1 MVLAEVVTVPNFSA
15 LTSHSTYL
23 RSALLAIWF
32 MLTLPS
38 EESPSIFLST
48 SRSIRNV
55 LVTVSGDLRAS
66 GFRESSSCVITNY
79 HILWHLQSSANIKI
93 NLALLCGTTSHSR
106 QPDGEGALRSQSI
119 AKGLFGYSAQN
130 YAVHTGKMIADCKRR
145 ETYRLSACNDPMEFR
160 GQKMT
165 LAPTRTIL
173 ELKSTPVSSSRSVTR
188 TLRLDEDVEAGI
200 VEMAEREQFSF
211 NLLAN
216 RALRKLVEWE
226 DKAGK
231 FGFIQVPT
239 SLVEKVFS
247 ILTDEEAREL
257 GRETWANTLPGIV
270 PFWVKK
276 LHMENALKAME
287 MIGSYGNA
295 FRLQYTIDGE
305 TDTVV
310 LKHDRGPRV
319 SAFYGEMVQSR
330 CKPMVAQV
338 ETHETDGQVVATIIR
353 PPMSVASEPRDALL
367 IPSFPGAKNGR
378 GYKR

>member
-1 MVLAEVVTVPNFSA
+1 M
-15 LTSHSTYL
+15 
-23 RSALLAIWF
+23 
-32 MLTLPS
+32 
-38 EESPSIFLST
+38 
-48 SRSIRNV
+48 
-55 LVTVSGDLRAS
+55 G
-66 GFRESSSCVITNY
+66 SC
-79 HILWHLQSSANIKI
+79 
-93 NLALLCGTTSHSR
+93 
-106 QPDGEGALRSQSI
+106 GA
-119 AKGLFGYSAQN
+119 
-130 YAVHTGKMIADCKRR
+130 
-145 ETYRLSACNDPMEFR
+145 
-160 GQKMT
+160 KMT
-165 LAPTRTIL
+165 LAPTRTTL
-173 ELKSTPVSSSRSVTR
+173 QLKPALVSSSRSVTR

-257 GRETWANTLPGIV
+257 GREAGANTIPEMVL
-270 PFWVKK
+270 FWFKK
-276 LHMENALKAME
+276 FNPESALKALE

-319 SAFYGEMVQSR
+319 SAFYAELIESLF
-330 CKPMVAQV
+330 KPMGAKV
-338 ETHETDGQVVATIIR
+338 ETRETDGQVVATIIR
-353 PPMSVASEPRDALL
+353 PLKGVAGEPRDAPL

>member
-1 MVLAEVVTVPNFSA
+1 
-15 LTSHSTYL
+15 
-23 RSALLAIWF
+23 
-32 MLTLPS
+32 
-38 EESPSIFLST
+38 
-48 SRSIRNV
+48 
-55 LVTVSGDLRAS
+55 
-66 GFRESSSCVITNY
+66 
-79 HILWHLQSSANIKI
+79 
-93 NLALLCGTTSHSR
+93 
-106 QPDGEGALRSQSI
+106 
-119 AKGLFGYSAQN
+119 
-130 YAVHTGKMIADCKRR
+130 MIAECKRR
-145 ETYRLSACNDPMEFR
+145 ETYHLSACNDQM
-160 GQKMT
+160 GSCGAKMT
-165 LAPTRTIL
+165 LAPTRTTL
-173 ELKSTPVSSSRSVTR
+173 QLKPTLVSSSRSVTR

-257 GRETWANTLPGIV
+257 GREAGANTIPEMVL
-270 PFWVKK
+270 FWFKK
-276 LHMENALKAME
+276 FNPENALKALE

-319 SAFYGEMVQSR
+319 SAFYGEMFQSLF
-330 CKPMVAQV
+330 KLMEAKV
-338 ETHETDGQVVATIIR
+338 ETQETDGQIVATITR
-353 PPMSVASEPRDALL
+353 PIVSAANGTRDTPL

-378 GYKR
+378 NYKR

>member
-1 MVLAEVVTVPNFSA
+1 M
-15 LTSHSTYL
+15 HS
-23 RSALLAIWF
+23 
-32 MLTLPS
+32 
-38 EESPSIFLST
+38 
-48 SRSIRNV
+48 
-55 LVTVSGDLRAS
+55 G
-66 GFRESSSCVITNY
+66 
-79 HILWHLQSSANIKI
+79 ANIKI
-93 NLALLCGTTSHSR
+93 NLALLSGTTRHSR
-106 QPDGEGALRSQSI
+106 QIDGEEALCSQSI
-119 AKGLFGYSAQN
+119 AKGLSQYSAQN
-130 YAVHTGKMIADCKRR
+130 YAVHTGKMIAGCKQR
-145 ETYRLSACNDPMEFR
+145 ETYHLSACNDPMGFR

-165 LAPTRTIL
+165 LAPTRAML

-247 ILTDEEAREL
+247 ILSDEEAREL
-257 GRETWANTLPGIV
+257 GREAGTNTLPEMV
-270 PFWVKK
+270 LFWFKK
-276 LHMENALKAME
+276 FNMENALKAME

-295 FRLQYTIDGE
+295 FRLQYTLDGE

-319 SAFYGEMVQSR
+319 SAFYGEMFQSLF
-330 CKPMVAQV
+330 KPMGAKV
-338 ETHETDGQVVATIIR
+338 ETRETDGQVVATIIR
-353 PPMSVASEPRDALL
+353 PLTGPASEHKDALL
-367 IPSFPGAKNGR
+367 IPSFAGAKNGR

>member
-23 RSALLAIWF
+23 LNALLAIWF

-48 SRSIRNV
+48 SRSIRKV
-55 LVTVSGDLRAS
+55 LVTVSGDLRTS
-66 GFRESSSCVITNY
+66 GFRALSSSVITNY
-79 HILWHLQSSANIKI
+79 HILWHLQSCANIKI
-93 NLALLCGTTSHSR
+93 NLALLSGTPSASR
-106 QPDGEGALRSQSI
+106 QFERKAAFRSHYIADGLSA
-119 AKGLFGYSAQN
+119 YSAHN
-130 YAVHTGKMIADCKRR
+130 YAVHTGKMSAHCKRR
-145 ETYRLSACNDPMEFR
+145 ETYHLSACNDPMGFR

-165 LAPTRTIL
+165 LAPTRTML
-173 ELKSTPVSSSRSVTR
+173 ELKSTPASSSRSVTR

-247 ILTDEEAREL
+247 ILSDEEAREL
-257 GRETWANTLPGIV
+257 GREAAGNNHPQMM
-270 PFWVKK
+270 PFWVQKINPQ
-276 LHMENALKAME
+276 E
-287 MIGSYGNA
+287 
-295 FRLQYTIDGE
+295 
-305 TDTVV
+305 
-310 LKHDRGPRV
+310 
-319 SAFYGEMVQSR
+319 
-330 CKPMVAQV
+330 
-338 ETHETDGQVVATIIR
+338 
-353 PPMSVASEPRDALL
+353 
-367 IPSFPGAKNGR
+367 
-378 GYKR
+378 

>member
-1 MVLAEVVTVPNFSA
+1 MF
-15 LTSHSTYL
+15 
-23 RSALLAIWF
+23 
-32 MLTLPS
+32 
-38 EESPSIFLST
+38 
-48 SRSIRNV
+48 
-55 LVTVSGDLRAS
+55 
-66 GFRESSSCVITNY
+66 
-79 HILWHLQSSANIKI
+79 
-93 NLALLCGTTSHSR
+93 
-106 QPDGEGALRSQSI
+106 
-119 AKGLFGYSAQN
+119 
-130 YAVHTGKMIADCKRR
+130 
-145 ETYRLSACNDPMEFR
+145 
-160 GQKMT
+160 
-165 LAPTRTIL
+165 
-173 ELKSTPVSSSRSVTR
+173 ELKSPPVSSSRSVTR

-257 GRETWANTLPGIV
+257 GGEAGANTIPEMVL
-270 PFWVKK
+270 FWFKK
-276 LHMENALKAME
+276 FNPENALKALE

-319 SAFYGEMVQSR
+319 SAFYGEMFQSLF
-330 CKPMVAQV
+330 KPMGARV
-338 ETHETDGQVVATIIR
+338 EIHETDGQVVATITR
-353 PPMSVASEPRDALL
+353 PIVNAANGRRDTPL

-378 GYKR
+378 NYKR